1 MMDRNVT
8 VINDLDGSKIVLIND
23 IRFKGKREEWKAVE
37 KFLKE
42 YIGEFF
48 VIEESSDKVYIS
60 SDFPDEFANSE
71 SRIRLKGA
79 TAKAKAN
86 ASQGVPELVRF
97 ATGKR
102 HSENRKKKHDM
113 DAKYGWY
120 RYDVRFAIPVYS
132 DQTGMIARYNIYKA
146 VMLVRH
152 AEDDH
157 KYLYDFVE
165 LKKETSSPPR
175 SEDRTV

>member
-71 SRIRLKGA
+71 SRIRLNG
-79 TAKAKAN
+79 
-86 ASQGVPELVRF
+86 PL
-97 ATGKR
+97 
-102 HSENRKKKHDM
+102 
-113 DAKYGWY
+113 
-120 RYDVRFAIPVYS
+120 
-132 DQTGMIARYNIYKA
+132 
-146 VMLVRH
+146 
-152 AEDDH
+152 
-157 KYLYDFVE
+157 
-165 LKKETSSPPR
+165 SS
-175 SEDRTV
+175 